1 MIRIDPNSLNAE
13 MVRGDTGTFSVRPKI
28 NGEYVL
34 KEGDHLWFTVRKIK
48 DKTILLQK
56 DVTEFED
63 GMAEVIIKPSDT
75 ANFEIGNYIYDLKMI
90 REDGTVDSLIP
101 GGRDSAYFSIKRGV
115 K

>member
-1 MIRIDPNSLNAE
+1 
-13 MVRGDTGTFSVRPKI
+13 MVRGNTGTFSVRPKI

-56 DVTEFED
+56 DIDTFED
-63 GMAEVIIKPSDT
+63 GKAEIVIEPNDT
-75 ANFEIGNYIYDLKMI
+75 ANFEIGNYIYDLVMI
-90 REDGTVDSLIP
+90 RSDGTVDSLMP
-101 GGRDSAYFSIKRGV
+101 NGKDTAYFCIKRGV

>member
-1 MIRIDPNSLNAE
+1 
-13 MVRGDTGTFSVRPKI
+13 MVRGDTGTFSVRPKV

-34 KEGDHLWFTVRKIK
+34 KDGDHLWFTVRKIK
-48 DKTILLQK
+48 DHTILLQK

-63 GMAEVIIKPSDT
+63 GKAEIIIAPSDT
-75 ANFEIGNYIYDLKMI
+75 ENFEIGNYIYDLKMI
-90 REDGTVDSLIP
+90 RSDGTVDSLIP

>member
-34 KEGDHLWFTVRKIK
+34 KDGDHLWFTVRKIK
-48 DKTILLQK
+48 DQTILLQK
-56 DVTEFED
+56 DVTEFEN
-63 GMAEVIIKPSDT
+63 GIAAVIINPSDT
-75 ANFEIGNYIYDLKMI
+75 ASLEIGNYIYDLKMI
-90 REDGTVDSLIP
+90 RGDGTVDSLIP